1 MYSQLAGDAI
11 TTVCGLFA
19 VGVDAALGVH
29 SPIPNVTI
37 TCLML
42 DSVVWQDGWMAR
54 PGRVMLSQPK
64 MDCSVCV

>member
-1 MYSQLAGDAI
+1 MYSQLKCGDAI

-37 TCLML
+37 TCMML
-42 DSVVWQDGWMAR
+42 DSVVIRRMDG
-54 PGRVMLSQPK
+54 
-64 MDCSVCV
+64 